1 LHDVTELKSYAFSEP
16 EKKENSSGISALTGK
31 QYTPKQHLLLV
42 TADDWEEF
50 LVEWGTFQKNIYKLV
65 TRLGGAFDKGI
76 DVACFLTDDG
86 FQGEWHNFQCKY
98 YKGDP
103 LTPRTAVSEIGKILW
118 HIHSGEITA
127 PSAYYFFAPKDCGP
141 SLKKLLLNI
150 SELKKELIS
159 KWDDWCSKTIT
170 STQTIALDGNFETF
184 VRDFDFSI
192 FKYKPL
198 DEVIEEHRKTP
209 YFAYRFGGG
218 IPNRPPAQIPPA
230 EITNSETRYVAQL
243 HEAYAD
249 HRKKP
254 ISEFSLEQDND
265 FKPHFDRQR
274 ESFYSAESL
283 RTFARDSVPPGT
295 YEALQNEMYDGVVD
309 TAEAVHSDGYQRLT
323 EVLKEAKSTPLDS
336 NALVHVTKVKD
347 RFGICH
353 QLANENKL
361 IWVKKDG

>member
-1 LHDVTELKSYAFSEP
+1 MHDVDKLKTYAFPEP
-16 EKKENSSGISALTGK
+16 EKKAISSGLKSIIGK
-31 QYTPKQHLLLV
+31 QYAPKQHLLLI

-50 LVEWGTFQKNIYKLV
+50 VVEWGAFQKDTYHLV
-65 TRLGGAFDKGI
+65 TRLGGAYDKGI
-76 DVACFLTDDG
+76 DVACFLTDNG

-118 HIHSGEITA
+118 HVHSGEITA
-127 PSAYYFFAPKDCGP
+127 PSEYYFFAPKDCGP

-150 SELKKELIS
+150 PDLKNELIRR
-159 KWDDWCSKTIT
+159 WDDWCSKTIT
-170 STQTIALDGNFETF
+170 STQAISLDGDFETF
-184 VRDFDFSI
+184 VNAFDFRI

-209 YFAYRFGGG
+209 YFTNRFGGG
-218 IPNRPPAQIPPA
+218 LPDRPPAQTPPN
-230 EITNSETRYVAQL
+230 EIMNSETRYVAQL

-254 ISEFSLEQDND
+254 INEFDLEKDQD
-265 FKPHFDRQR
+265 FKAHFDRQR

-283 RTFARDSVPPGT
+283 RTFARDSVPQGT

-309 TAEAVHSDGYQRLT
+309 TAEVAHPDGYQRLT
-323 EVLKEAKSTPLDS
+323 EVLKESKSTPLDS
-336 NALVHVTKVKD
+336 NELVHVTRVKD